1 MKRQFDSAW
10 PDMRQKEFEQLVE
23 KGIAA
28 IPEKFRRMM
37 DNVIVVIADEPSEKT
52 RREHGLSADETLFG
66 LYEGIPRTERGV
78 EYGGLVMPDTITIF
92 QRPIE
97 DKAES
102 VEDIPE
108 IVANTVWHEI
118 AHYFGMKEDE
128 VRAEE
133 VRRGKIK

>member
-1 MKRQFDSAW
+1 MK
-10 PDMRQKEFEQLVE
+10 QKEFEQLVE

-28 IPEKFRRMM
+28 IPEKFRHMM
-37 DNVIVVIADEPSEKT
+37 DNVIVVVADEPSEKM
-52 RREHGLSADETLFG
+52 RREHDLSPDETLLG

-92 QRPIE
+92 RRPIE
-97 DKAES
+97 DEARS
-102 VEDIPE
+102 IEDIPE
-108 IVANTVWHEI
+108 IVANTIWHEI

-133 VRRGKIK
+133 ERRGKTK

>member
-1 MKRQFDSAW
+1 MK
-10 PDMRQKEFEQLVE
+10 QKEFEKLVE
-23 KGIAA
+23 KGITA

-52 RREHGLSADETLFG
+52 RQEHGLSADETLLG

-92 QRPIE
+92 QHPIE
-97 DKAES
+97 EKAES
-102 VEDIPE
+102 TDDIPE
-108 IVANTVWHEI
+108 IVANTIWHEI
-118 AHYFGMKEDE
+118 AHYFGMNEDE

-133 VRRGKIK
+133 VRRGKTK

>member
-1 MKRQFDSAW
+1 MK
-10 PDMRQKEFEQLVE
+10 QKEFEKLVE

-52 RREHGLSADETLFG
+52 RREHGLSAGETLLG

-97 DKAES
+97 EKAES
-102 VEDIPE
+102 MDDIPE
-108 IVANTVWHEI
+108 IVANTIWHEI

-133 VRRGKIK
+133 VRRGKTR

>member
-1 MKRQFDSAW
+1 MK
-10 PDMRQKEFEQLVE
+10 QKEFDRLVE
-23 KGIAA
+23 KGIAM
-28 IPEKFRRMM
+28 IPEKFRQMM
-37 DNVIVVIADEPSEKT
+37 DNVIVVTALEPSEKM

-92 QRPIE
+92 RLPIE
-97 DKAES
+97 EAARTPD
-102 VEDIPE
+102 DIPE

-133 VRRGKIK
+133 ARRGKTK

>member
-1 MKRQFDSAW
+1 MK
-10 PDMRQKEFEQLVE
+10 QKEFEELVE

-37 DNVIVVIADEPSEKT
+37 DNVIVVIADEPSEKI
-52 RREHGLSADETLFG
+52 RREHGLSAGETLLG

-108 IVANTVWHEI
+108 IVANTIWHEI

-133 VRRGKIK
+133 VRRGKTK